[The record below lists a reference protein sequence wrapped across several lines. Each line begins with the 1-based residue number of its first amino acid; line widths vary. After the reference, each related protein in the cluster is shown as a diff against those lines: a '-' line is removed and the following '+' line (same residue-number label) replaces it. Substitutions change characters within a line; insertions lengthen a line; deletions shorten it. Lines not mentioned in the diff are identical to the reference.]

1 MPFSQPRDGTYLLCL
16 LHWQASFL
24 PLASPISS
32 VQFCHKSC
40 LTLCDPMDCST
51 PGFTV
56 HHQLPKLAQ
65 IHVHRV
71 GDVIQ
76 PSHPL
81 LSPLPPSM
89 FPSFGIFSNESVL
102 LIRWPKYWSFSSS
115 ISPSNEY
122 LGLISFRIYYMD
134 LLAVQA
140 TLKGLLQHN
149 SSKASILL
157 CSAFFI
163 VQISHPYVTT
173 RKNIALTR
181 WAFVGKVMSP
191 LFNMLSRLIIAFLPN
206 SNFTAAVTICSDFV
220 AQKIFSHCFHYFPN
234 YLPQWFKIGK
244 EVHQGCILLPCLF
257 NFCQHKYQQLQICR

>member
-1 MPFSQPRDGTYLLCL
+1 
-16 LHWQASFL
+16 
-24 PLASPISS
+24 
-32 VQFCHKSC
+32 
-40 LTLCDPMDCST
+40 
-51 PGFTV
+51 
-56 HHQLPKLAQ
+56 
-65 IHVHRV
+65 
-71 GDVIQ
+71 
-76 PSHPL
+76 
-81 LSPLPPSM
+81 
-89 FPSFGIFSNESVL
+89 
-102 LIRWPKYWSFSSS
+102 
-115 ISPSNEY
+115 
-122 LGLISFRIYYMD
+122 MD